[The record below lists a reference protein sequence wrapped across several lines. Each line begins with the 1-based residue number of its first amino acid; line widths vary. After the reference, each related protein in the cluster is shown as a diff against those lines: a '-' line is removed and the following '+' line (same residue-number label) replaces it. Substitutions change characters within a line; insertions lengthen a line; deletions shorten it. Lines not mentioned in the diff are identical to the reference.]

1 MTDVLPSSWSDIG
14 ESDCSS
20 QSAGSNGG
28 EGTASSNESMVVF
41 CTVM

>member
-1 MTDVLPSSWSDIG
+1 MIDVLRSSWSDVG
-14 ESDCSS
+14 ESDRSS

-28 EGTASSNESMVVF
+28 EGTASSNEPMVVF